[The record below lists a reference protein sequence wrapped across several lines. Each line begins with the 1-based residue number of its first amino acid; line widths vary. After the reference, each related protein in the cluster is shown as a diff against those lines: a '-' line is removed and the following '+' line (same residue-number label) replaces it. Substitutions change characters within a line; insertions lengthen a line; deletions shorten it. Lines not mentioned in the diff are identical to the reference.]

1 MLTLRKRKFLYEEED
16 SMTETT
22 KGMNKAKLD
31 KVEKRAYELLDK
43 YHGCSQCSLLA
54 IQEVY
59 GMRDDMMAK
68 ASIGLAGGVGSM
80 RSACGALTGSA
91 LALGMKYGR
100 DVSALAGP
108 AEKAIEIEYA
118 AMEPVTKLAKWF
130 EREFGSI
137 VCRDIRKAFMGTEL
151 SREIPWQKQ
160 WMQELGIREHCSKIV
175 AKTARRAAAMLENPN
190 LSILDKV

>member
-1 MLTLRKRKFLYEEED
+1 MAKRAKAI
-16 SMTETT
+16 
-22 KGMNKAKLD
+22 NKAVLD
-31 KVEKRAYELLDK
+31 KVEKRAYQLIDK

-54 IQEVY
+54 IQEVC

-80 RSACGALTGSA
+80 RSVCGALTGSA

-100 DVSALAGP
+100 DVSALKGP
-108 AEKAIEIEYA
+108 AEKAIEIELA
-118 AMEPVTKLAKWF
+118 ALEPVAKLAKWF

-151 SREIPWQKQ
+151 SREIPWQKK
-160 WMQELGIREHCSKIV
+160 WLGELGMHEHCSKIV
-175 AKTARRAAAMLENPN
+175 AKTARRAAALLENPD

>member
-1 MLTLRKRKFLYEEED
+1 
-16 SMTETT
+16 MTKKT
-22 KGMNKAKLD
+22 KGVNKATLNR
-31 KVEKRAYELLDK
+31 VEKRAYELIDK

-54 IQEVY
+54 IQEIC
-59 GMRDDMMAK
+59 GLRDDMMAK
-68 ASIGLAGGVGSM
+68 ASIGLSGGVGGM

-100 DVSALAGP
+100 PVGALKGP
-108 AEKAIEIEYA
+108 AAKAIEIEFA
-118 AMEPVTKLAKWF
+118 AMEPVAKLAKWF

-137 VCRDIRKAFMGTEL
+137 VCRDIRKAFLGTEL
-151 SREIPWQKQ
+151 SREIPWQRQ
-160 WMQELGIREHCSKIV
+160 WIQELGIHKHCSKIV

>member
-1 MLTLRKRKFLYEEED
+1 MIK
-16 SMTETT
+16 ST
-22 KGMNKAKLD
+22 KGIKKATLD
-31 KVEKRAYELLDK
+31 KVEKRAYELIDK

-54 IQEVY
+54 VQEVC
-59 GMRDDMMAK
+59 GMRDDMLAK

-100 DVSALAGP
+100 DVSALEGP

-118 AMEPVTKLAKWF
+118 ALEPVAKLAKWF

-137 VCRDIRKAFMGTEL
+137 VCRDIRTAFMGTEL
-151 SREIPWQKQ
+151 SREVPWQKQ
-160 WMQELGIREHCSKIV
+160 WIKELGIHEHCSKIV
-175 AKTARRAAAMLENPN
+175 AKTARRAAAMLDNPN

>member
-1 MLTLRKRKFLYEEED
+1 MAESK
-16 SMTETT
+16 
-22 KGMNKAKLD
+22 KGIDTAVLD
-31 KVEKRAYELLDK
+31 KVEKRAYELIDK

-54 IQEVY
+54 VQEVC
-59 GMRDDMMAK
+59 GMRDDSMAK
-68 ASIGLAGGVGSM
+68 ASIGLAGGIGGM

-100 DVSALAGP
+100 DVSTLEGP

-118 AMEPVTKLAKWF
+118 ALEPVAKLAKWF
-130 EREFGSI
+130 EREYGSI
-137 VCRDIRKAFMGTEL
+137 ICRDIRKAFLGTEL
-151 SREIPWQKQ
+151 SREIPWQREWLKE
-160 WMQELGIREHCSKIV
+160 MGMHEHCAKIV

>member
-1 MLTLRKRKFLYEEED
+1 
-16 SMTETT
+16 MTESS
-22 KGMNKAKLD
+22 KGINKEILD
-31 KVEKRAYELLDK
+31 KVENRAYELLDK

-54 IQEVY
+54 IQQVCGLKDET
-59 GMRDDMMAK
+59 MAK

-100 DVSALAGP
+100 DVSYLEGP
-108 AEKAIEIEYA
+108 ANTAIEKEYA
-118 AMEPVTKLAKWF
+118 AIEPVAKLAKWF

-137 VCRDIRKAFMGTEL
+137 ICRDIRKAFMGTEL
-151 SREIPWQKQ
+151 NREIPWQNQ
-160 WMQELGIREHCSKIV
+160 WLKELGIHKYCCEVVS
-175 AKTARRAAAMLENPN
+175 KTARRAAALLENPD

>member
-1 MLTLRKRKFLYEEED
+1 MPKR
-16 SMTETT
+16 T
-22 KGMNKAKLD
+22 KGIKKATLD
-31 KVEKRAYELLDK
+31 KVEKRAYELIDK

-54 IQEVY
+54 IQEVCD
-59 GMRDDMMAK
+59 MRDDMLAK
-68 ASIGLAGGVGSM
+68 ASISLAGGVGSM

-100 DVSALAGP
+100 DVSALDGP
-108 AEKAIEIEYA
+108 AEKAIEREYA
-118 AMEPVTKLAKWF
+118 AIEPVAKLAKWF

-137 VCRDIRKAFMGTEL
+137 ACRDIRKAFMGTEL

-160 WMQELGIREHCSKIV
+160 WMKELGIHEHCSRIV
-175 AKTARRAAAMLENPN
+175 AKTARRAAAMLDNPN

>member
-1 MLTLRKRKFLYEEED
+1 
-16 SMTETT
+16 MTEST
-22 KGMNKAKLD
+22 KGINQATLD
-31 KVEKRAYELLDK
+31 RVEKRAYELNDK

-54 IQEVY
+54 IQEAC
-59 GMRDDMMAK
+59 GLRDDMMAK
-68 ASIGLAGGVGSM
+68 ASIGLSGGVAGM

-100 DVSALAGP
+100 EVGTLDGP
-108 AEKAIEIEYA
+108 AEKAIAIQSA
-118 AMEPVTKLAKWF
+118 AMEPVAKLAKWF

-151 SREIPWQKQ
+151 SPEIPWQKQ
-160 WMQELGIREHCSKIV
+160 WMKELGIHEHCAKIV
-175 AKTARRAAAMLENPN
+175 AKTARRAAAMLDNPN